1 MASKINKG
9 NYIRVDTDFIFT
21 TIKVNLDVNYRQFK
35 KEFCFCSNEM
45 QQCRIWRAKQN
56 EDLKNDNI
64 AIDPEKVQPSTQS
77 AIQSVKNDNELS
89 PKCKNC
95 TLEELA
101 VLRIMQQNPSVTQKQ
116 IAALIGKS
124 ERTVKTLT
132 IHMTEKGIIIRRN
145 GKRNGYWEIL
155 SE

>member
-1 MASKINKG
+1 MTP
-9 NYIRVDTDFIFT
+9 VLFLT
-21 TIKVNLDVNYRQFK
+21 TIKVNFDVNCCQFK
-35 KEFCFCSNEM
+35 EEFCFCSNEM

-56 EDLKNDNI
+56 EDLKNNNI

-77 AIQSVKNDNELS
+77 AIQRVKNDNELS

>member
-1 MASKINKG
+1 
-9 NYIRVDTDFIFT
+9 
-21 TIKVNLDVNYRQFK
+21 
-35 KEFCFCSNEM
+35 M

-64 AIDPEKVQPSTQS
+64 AIDLEKVQPSTQS

>member
-1 MASKINKG
+1 
-9 NYIRVDTDFIFT
+9 
-21 TIKVNLDVNYRQFK
+21 
-35 KEFCFCSNEM
+35 
-45 QQCRIWRAKQN
+45 
-56 EDLKNDNI
+56 
-64 AIDPEKVQPSTQS
+64 
-77 AIQSVKNDNELS
+77 
-89 PKCKNC
+89 
-95 TLEELA
+95 
-101 VLRIMQQNPSVTQKQ
+101 MQQNPSVTQKQ